1 MDEHFLIREK
11 GSGKGEE
18 RRVISMYFI
27 TISEM
32 LGTNGEKIAKGIAQ
46 SLNYHF
52 YGEEELFKAA
62 DEMGFLSDIKEL
74 GERGPSF
81 MERFFSEKPKIYLER
96 LQSVIY
102 ELAQR
107 GNAVFFGRG
116 SQLMLRSF
124 DCAFH
129 VLIMGSKEKR
139 LQRIMEQK
147 GVDREMAET
156 MIRQSDH
163 EKKGFL
169 RFAFDE
175 DWINPKLYDLIL
187 NTDKLSSES
196 AKRMILEAAQSDEIK
211 ICGRDSVKLL
221 KNLSVLRRI
230 ESSLMEAGLMSP
242 RLFITMENENSVRI
256 YGAVPSLE
264 AKETIEKIV
273 GGIKDIHKNTEGLI
287 VLRGGTEG
295 M

>member
-1 MDEHFLIREK
+1 
-11 GSGKGEE
+11 
-18 RRVISMYFI
+18 MYFI
-27 TISEM
+27 TVSEM
-32 LGTNGEKIAKGIAQ
+32 LGTNGEKIAKEIAQ

-52 YGEEELFKAA
+52 YGEEELYRAA

-81 MERFFSEKPKIYLER
+81 MERFFSEKPKIYLDR

-129 VLIMGSKEKR
+129 ILITGSRKKR
-139 LQRIMEQK
+139 IKRIMEEK
-147 GVDREMAET
+147 GVDQEMAET

-187 NTDKLSSES
+187 NTDKLTVES
-196 AKRMILEAAQSDEIK
+196 AKRMILDAAQSDEIK
-211 ICGRDSVKLL
+211 ACGTDSVKWL

-230 ESSLMEAGLMSP
+230 ESSLTEAGVMSP
-242 RLFITMENENSVRI
+242 HLFITMENENSVRI
-256 YGAVPSLE
+256 YGAVSSSE
-264 AKETIEKIV
+264 VKETIEKIV

-287 VLRGGTEG
+287 VLRGGAG
-295 M
+295 GL